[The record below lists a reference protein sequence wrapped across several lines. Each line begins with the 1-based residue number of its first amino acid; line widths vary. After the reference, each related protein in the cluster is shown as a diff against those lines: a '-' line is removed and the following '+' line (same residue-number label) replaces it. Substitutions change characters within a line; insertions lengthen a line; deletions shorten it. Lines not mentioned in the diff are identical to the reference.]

1 MDKIVFLLYIIA
13 SANVLA
19 IIIFGAM
26 IGDIADKIKDIKKIY
41 NILTY
46 KL

>member
-26 IGDIADKIKDIKKIY
+26 IGDIADKIKRYKE
-41 NILTY
+41 NI
-46 KL
+46 